1 MFSKSLLN
9 KTISKSRSTARFLST
24 KTLKPTSTAAAAEP
38 SVSVPTS
45 DDGYSTAAAAETPF
59 LMSNSEA
66 FVETLVSHKVDNMF
80 GIVGS
85 AFMDAL
91 DLFPEAGI
99 RFVSVQHEQNAAHM
113 ADGYARVTGKTG
125 VCIAQNGPG
134 ITNFVTGIAAA
145 FWAHTPVVCI
155 TPEAGTNTA
164 GLGGFQ
170 ETQQLPIFE
179 PITKE
184 QVHVC
189 HPGRMAELTGVAFD
203 AAQRENGPVQ
213 LNIPRD
219 YFYGENEV
227 TIPRPNVVE
236 RTAGGEMS
244 LQKAADMIKGA
255 KNPVILSGGGAVM
268 SENGVDAVRELAE
281 FLNAPVCTTYL
292 HNDAFPANHPLWAGP
307 LGYCGHKT
315 AMHTISEADCVV
327 VIGSRLGPFGSN
339 PQYGIDYWPKGANL
353 IQVDVNPKSIG
364 RVKALRENDVGICGD
379 AGLAAA
385 DLLRRLQSGDD
396 IASAGN
402 TDERI
407 ARFEA
412 HRASWEAELNDMST
426 RNQFAAEAEPDRMV
440 PRQVLRELEK
450 AMPEDAMVSTDIGN
464 SCSVSNGY
472 LRFNQPR
479 SYLAAMTFG
488 NCGYAF
494 PAAMG
499 AKVAAPHRPAVAY
512 VGDGAWGMSLN
523 EVLTCVRE
531 TIPVTAV
538 VFNNR
543 QWGAEKKN
551 QVLWFGD
558 RYVGVQL
565 ENPSFAEV
573 ARSMGA
579 EGITVSDIS
588 EVGDALRQ
596 ATEAQKDGKTTVIEV
611 LTTRELGDP
620 FRRDAMKLPQ
630 RVLAKYQSTN
640 EEFESQTE
648 QPIDLGESKAAPD
661 YK

>member
-1 MFSKSLLN
+1 M
-9 KTISKSRSTARFLST
+9 TH
-24 KTLKPTSTAAAAEP
+24 
-38 SVSVPTS
+38 
-45 DDGYSTAAAAETPF
+45 
-59 LMSNSEA
+59 SEA
-66 FVETLVSHKVDNMF
+66 FVETLASHEVDTSF

-91 DLFPEAGI
+91 DLFPAAGI
-99 RFVSVQHEQNAAHM
+99 RFISVAHEQNAAHM
-113 ADGYARVTGKTG
+113 ADGYARVSGKTG

-145 FWAHTPVVCI
+145 YWAHTPVVCI
-155 TPEAGTNTA
+155 TPEAGTNTV

-170 ETQQLPIFE
+170 ETNQLPIFE

-184 QVHVC
+184 QYHVAN
-189 HPGRMAELTGVAFD
+189 GSRIAEFTGVAFD

-219 YFYGENEV
+219 LFYGECE
-227 TIPRPNVVE
+227 TYIPRPNTVE

-244 LQKAADMIKGA
+244 LDRAADLLRKA

-268 SENGVDAVRELAE
+268 SDGGVDAVRELAE
-281 FLNAPVCTTYL
+281 HLNVPVCTTYL

-307 LGYCGHKT
+307 LGYCGHQT
-315 AMHTISEADCVV
+315 AMHTISEADCVLV
-327 VIGSRLGPFGSN
+327 LGSRLGPFGTN
-339 PQYGIDYWPKGANL
+339 PQYGIDYWPEDAHL
-353 IQVDVNPKSIG
+353 IQVDVDPKRVG
-364 RVKALRENDVGICGD
+364 RVKALRETDVGVCGD
-379 AGLAAA
+379 AALAAKA
-385 DLLRRLQSGDD
+385 ILGRLRATPEPV
-396 IASAGN
+396 ASAAN
-402 TDERI
+402 VQERLG
-407 ARFEA
+407 RFA
-412 HRASWEAELNDMST
+412 SHKDSWESKLDAMATAND
-426 RNQFAAEAEPDRMV
+426 FAADAEDQKRMV

-479 SYLAAMTFG
+479 SFLAAMTFG

-499 AKVAAPHRPAVAY
+499 AKVARPDRPAVAY

-531 TIPVTAV
+531 NIPTTAV

-558 RYVGVQL
+558 RYIGVQL
-565 ENPSFAEV
+565 ENPSFAEI

-579 EGITVSDIS
+579 EGVVVDNIDD
-588 EVGDALRQ
+588 VGSALR
-596 ATEAQKDGKTTVIEV
+596 AACEAQKEGKTTILEV

-630 RVLAKYQSTN
+630 RVLQKYSGTN
-640 EEFESQTE
+640 EESESATE
-648 QPIDLGESKAAPD
+648 QPIDLGKTAATD
-661 YK
+661 YKNSSY

>member
-1 MFSKSLLN
+1 
-9 KTISKSRSTARFLST
+9 
-24 KTLKPTSTAAAAEP
+24 
-38 SVSVPTS
+38 
-45 DDGYSTAAAAETPF
+45 
-59 LMSNSEA
+59 
-66 FVETLVSHKVDNMF
+66 
-80 GIVGS
+80 
-85 AFMDAL
+85 MDAL
-91 DLFPEAGI
+91 DLFPDAGI

-145 FWAHTPVVCI
+145 FWAHSPVVCI

-170 ETQQLPIFE
+170 ETNQLPIFE

-189 HPGRMAELTGVAFD
+189 NPARMAELTGVAFD

-219 YFYGENEV
+219 YFYGETKC

-244 LQKAADMIKGA
+244 LQKAADLIKTA

-268 SENGVDAVRELAE
+268 SETGVESVRELAE
-281 FLNAPVCTTYL
+281 FLNVPVCTTYL

-339 PQYGIDYWPKGANL
+339 PQYGIDYWPKDANL
-353 IQVDVNPKSIG
+353 IQVDVDPKRIG
-364 RVKALRENDVGICGD
+364 RVKALRENDVGVCGD
-379 AGLAAA
+379 AGLAAS
-385 DLLRRLQSGDD
+385 DLLRRLKSCDE
-396 IASAGN
+396 IASSSNAK
-402 TDERI
+402 ERI
-407 ARFEA
+407 ERFEA
-412 HRASWEAELNDMST
+412 HRVAWEAELNDMST
-426 RNQFAAEAEPDRMV
+426 RNEFAAEAEPDRMV
-440 PRQVLRELEK
+440 PRQVLRELEL
-450 AMPEDAMVSTDIGN
+450 AMPDDAIVATDIGN

-499 AKVAAPHRPAVAY
+499 AKVACPDRPAVAY

-579 EGITVSDIS
+579 EGVTVSDLS

-596 ATEAQKDGKTTVIEV
+596 ATDAQKDGKTTVIEV
-611 LTTRELGDP
+611 MTTRELGDP

-630 RVLAKYQSTN
+630 RVLAKYQGTN
-640 EEFESQTE
+640 EEHESQTE
-648 QPIDLGESKAAPD
+648 QPIDLGKPKAAPD